1 MKQTDL
7 IVSKDNE
14 AKRLQDQILT
24 LTERIANLNIALG
37 AKEEALK
44 SKDNEIKRITEESK
58 KSDKVIIKTVKHGPY
73 GVKEDTTYSNL
84 KDVESEIRK
93 EVETKTK
100 KSISELENLQLD
112 LEIKIESLEKEL
124 QRKDKVVRAETEEWE
139 DKTRKRYNKLIEAHR
154 EEIDE
159 LKEQIQK
166 VKKNKTEEE
175 LEKARKAELDN
186 LNITVDILTQKLAL
200 LKGKSWFARM
210 IDKFTG
216 VEARMELE
224 LEELRLK
231 ANVLSS
237 QANAA
242 AYSHQRYSR
251 PARPTDSYYAYGVNG
266 VGASFYCG

>member
-1 MKQTDL
+1 MKNVDL
-7 IVSKDNE
+7 IVNKDNE

-24 LTERIANLNIALG
+24 LTEKVANLNIALG
-37 AKEEALK
+37 AREETIK
-44 SKDNEIKRITEESK
+44 NKDNEIKRITEESK
-58 KSDKVIIKTVKHGPY
+58 KSEKVIIKERKAGPY
-73 GVKEDTTYSNL
+73 GPDEKITYSNL

-93 EVETKTK
+93 DVEKKTK
-100 KSISELENLQLD
+100 KSISDLENLQLD

-124 QRKDKVVRAETEEWE
+124 GRKDKVVRAETEEWE

-242 AYSHQRYSR
+242 AYANQRYSR
-251 PARPTDSYYAYGVNG
+251 PARSVDSYYAYGVS
-266 VGASFYCG
+266 GAFPFI